1 MKQEE
6 EETEARHRAEFEAM
20 RQRAAEEGKRKP
32 PRVGMSTEFR
42 TPEAVAEM
50 EQVYGYEAVHGC
62 ARPTKQEAKEEEEE
76 EQEEAQKQEE
86 EVVLME
92 QVVEEVV
99 RAPSTPD
106 ADEQLSEESEWLL
119 VSEEADG
126 LSAHSEEPRSEGS
139 PTAAPASP
147 EGEQPPAAAAEE
159 QARVV
164 KGMVG
169 SLGGVALPNAARQEE
184 FRRELRERSL
194 ARAVAKTEARDAL
207 LDATASHHSE
217 GGDGGER
224 EVQADNVQPLRP
236 SSSRRPVVWGTAQY
250 KSLWQAAMRLGEMQ
264 PPETPEEPAEQ
275 ALEEGSATGGEEL
288 EESSEDVVTGPPPH
302 PRDEPAAAVE
312 ESTTRGAAAEAV
324 EEVGDVDSDSDDDR
338 YDTDEDPFER
348 NYAVHSVAGQPVA
361 PPRWPRSAPAEP
373 ISVEES
379 AVAMSDD
386 EDSDDEDESPHPPVG
401 STFELA
407 PADVTDVQ
415 VEVGA
420 ELAEDSDP
428 DGLDELD

>member
-6 EETEARHRAEFEAM
+6 QETEARHRAEFEAM
-20 RQRAAEEGKRKP
+20 MQRAAEEGKRKP

-50 EQVYGYEAVHGC
+50 EQVYGYEAVHGF
-62 ARPTKQEAKEEEEE
+62 ARPPKQEDEEEE
-76 EQEEAQKQEE
+76 KQEE
-86 EVVLME
+86 EEVLME
-92 QVVEEVV
+92 QVVEGVV

-106 ADEQLSEESEWLL
+106 ADEQLSEESEWSL
-119 VSEEADG
+119 VSEGADD
-126 LSAHSEEPRSEGS
+126 LSAHSEETRSES
-139 PTAAPASP
+139 LPEAAAAPP
-147 EGEQPPAAAAEE
+147 EGEHAPAVAAEE

-164 KGMVG
+164 SGVVG
-169 SLGGVALPNAARQEE
+169 SLGGVALPDVARQEE

-207 LDATASHHSE
+207 LDATSSHHSEGLE

-224 EVQADNVQPLRP
+224 VVQADNVQSVRP
-236 SSSRRPVVWGTAQY
+236 TSSRRPVVWGTAQY
-250 KSLWQAAMRLGEMQ
+250 KSLWAAAMKLGETQ
-264 PPETPEEPAEQ
+264 PPETPESPEEPAEQ

-288 EESSEDVVTGPPPH
+288 EELSEDVVTGPPPH
-302 PRDEPAAAVE
+302 PRNEPATVVE
-312 ESTTRGAAAEAV
+312 ESTTLGASAEAV
-324 EEVGDVDSDSDDDR
+324 EAVGDVDSDSDDDG

-348 NYAVHSVAGQPVA
+348 NYAVNAVAGQPVV
-361 PPRWPRSAPAEP
+361 PPRRPRSAPAEP
-373 ISVEES
+373 IAVEDS

-386 EDSDDEDESPHPPVG
+386 EDSDDEDDEGPHAPAGSAFES
-401 STFELA
+401 A

-415 VEVGA
+415 VEFGA
-420 ELAEDSDP
+420 VLAEDSDP